1 MISFFIRFKNIILIA
16 IIVCFL
22 GSLGYVG
29 VGAVNEAY
37 GPNAPIA
44 KVGKENIK
52 YRDYDRAL
60 KNAYQTIEAQDTQE
74 ADDLIREQLKQEVLQ
89 GLISQSTLKQAA
101 LELGLGVSDME
112 TAYTIK
118 NSPLFNITGSFNKD
132 TYLWIIRN
140 RLGMNPEEF
149 EQEVKNGKLAENFQK
164 VLIYTAKVS
173 PQEEEF
179 IQKTI
184 FKGKDTEKE
193 QFILLKAQTLANNFL
208 HDFNQSH
215 QITFTKLAPNYQDQ
229 EDQQKED

>member
-1 MISFFIRFKNIILIA
+1 MISFFTKFKNIILVA

-52 YRDYDRAL
+52 YKDYERTL
-60 KNAYQTIEAQDTQE
+60 RNAYQALEAQETEEQ
-74 ADDLIREQLKQEVLQ
+74 DDLIREQLKQVVLQ
-89 GLISQSTLKQAA
+89 NLISQSALKQSAK
-101 LELGLGVSDME
+101 ELGLGVSDME
-112 TAYTIK
+112 IAYYIQ
-118 NSPLFNITGSFNKD
+118 NNPLFNTTGSFNKE

-149 EQEVKNGKLAENFQK
+149 EQEVKNGKLAESFQK
-164 VLIYTAKVS
+164 TLIFTAKTS

-179 IQKTI
+179 IQNTI
-184 FKGKDTEKE
+184 FKGKEAEKT
-193 QFILLKAQTLANNFL
+193 QFMLLKAQTLADNFSR
-208 HDFNQSH
+208 DFNQSH
-215 QITFTKLAPNYQDQ
+215 QVTFTKLAPNYQSGTQ
-229 EDQQKED
+229 ED

>member
-1 MISFFIRFKNIILIA
+1 MISFFVKFKNIILVA
-16 IIVCFL
+16 IIACFL

-29 VGAVNEAY
+29 VGAMNEAY

-52 YRDYDRAL
+52 YSDYDRAL
-60 KNAYQTIEAQDTQE
+60 KNAYQTIEAQETQE

-89 GLISQSTLKQAA
+89 SLISQSALKQAA
-101 LELGLGVSDME
+101 LEMGLGVSDME
-112 TAYTIK
+112 IAYNIK
-118 NSPLFNITGSFNKD
+118 NNPLFNTTGSFNKD
-132 TYLWIIRN
+132 NYLWLIRN

-149 EQEVKNGKLAENFQK
+149 EQEIKNGKLAENFQK

-184 FKGKDTEKE
+184 FKGQEAQKA
-193 QFILLKAQTLANNFL
+193 QFMLLKAQTLANNFS